1 MRGGREGT
9 DINSR
14 FNMDYESKSI
24 YEGIAEDIGG
34 TVGVDIEWFRWQEYY
49 LNENFTDIVDDIY
62 EVSSSE
68 PGKGRRWMLPFKM
81 PVLMAQLLRSTN
93 IMNQRGFYVTD
104 TLRLVIN
111 AGDALRMLPSLVGE
125 NPNQHVK
132 DRILYRGQIFS
143 PTRVLPR
150 GHFGYRWAVVTVDC
164 NEVNPE
170 ELVNDPQFQ
179 QYALPPGVNLRQDG
193 YGSGGYGDD
202 LYGS

>member
-1 MRGGREGT
+1 
-9 DINSR
+9 
-14 FNMDYESKSI
+14 MDYESKSI
-24 YEGIAEDIGG
+24 YEGIAEDVGG

-49 LNENFTDIVDDIY
+49 LNENYTDIVDDIY
-62 EVSSSE
+62 DVSSSE
-68 PGKGRRWMLPFKM
+68 PDKGRRWMLPFKM

-104 TLRLVIN
+104 TLRLVLN

-150 GHFGYRWAVVTVDC
+150 GHFGYKWAVVTVDC

-179 QYALPPGVNLRQDG
+179 QYALPPGVNTRQD
-193 YGSGGYGDD
+193 S
-202 LYGS
+202 

>member
-9 DINSR
+9 DLNSR

-24 YEGIAEDIGG
+24 YEGIAEDVGG

-49 LNENFTDIVDDIY
+49 LNENYTDIVDDIY
-62 EVSSSE
+62 DVSSSE
-68 PGKGRRWMLPFKM
+68 PDKGRRWMLPFKM

-104 TLRLVIN
+104 TLRLVLN

-150 GHFGYRWAVVTVDC
+150 GHFGYKWAVVTVDC

-179 QYALPPGVNLRQDG
+179 QYALPPGVNTRQD
-193 YGSGGYGDD
+193 S
-202 LYGS
+202 

>member
-14 FNMDYESKSI
+14 FNIDYESKSI
-24 YEGIAEDIGG
+24 YEGISEDVGG
-34 TVGVDIEWFRWQEYY
+34 TVGVDIDWFRWQEYY

-104 TLRLVIN
+104 TLRLVLN
-111 AGDALRMLPSLVGE
+111 AGDAQRLLPSLVGD
-125 NPNQHVK
+125 NPSQHVK

-179 QYALPPGVNLRQDG
+179 RYALPPGVNIRQDG
-193 YGSGGYGDD
+193 YNDGDYSSD
-202 LYGS
+202 SYGS